1 MLHHSLSKKQ
11 LLPSQRDTILI
22 VDDMKVNRA
31 ILRETFKDMK
41 VLEATNGLEALN
53 IICTSPQS
61 IAAVLLDL
69 IMPVMDGFQLL
80 EYLKKMNLLKHIPVF
95 LITADTSEKNMHR
108 GYDMGVMDIIE
119 KPVIPYFLRRR
130 VQNIMELYQTR
141 ASLSG
146 LVDVQEQQLEQQA
159 EEIQELNHALITTLS
174 TAIEF
179 RDCESG
185 EHVQR
190 IYDLTSIMLTQLREA
205 QFHECRN
212 FTDERIEQIATAAI
226 MHDVGKISIPDAI
239 LKKPGKLTPE
249 EFEIIKTHTIKGCE
263 LLDQIPNFRHNLVYQ
278 YAYDICR
285 HHHERWDGHGY
296 PDGLKGNQI
305 TIWAQVVALADVY
318 DALTNARVYKP
329 AFSHD
334 QAMEMI
340 YKGQCGAFSP
350 RLLKAIEKFAPL
362 FLHPSANS
370 TSSIGATVHD

>member
-1 MLHHSLSKKQ
+1 MPHHSLPQKQ
-11 LLPSQRDTILI
+11 LLPSKPDTILI

-41 VLEATNGLEALN
+41 VLEAANGLEALN
-53 IICTSPQS
+53 IICNSPQS

-80 EYLKKMNLLKHIPVF
+80 EYLKKMNLLKHIPIF

-159 EEIQELNHALITTLS
+159 EEIQELNRALITTLS

-190 IYDLTSIMLTQLREA
+190 IYDLTSIILTNLREA

-212 FTDERIEQIATAAI
+212 FTNERIEQIATAAI

-249 EFEIIKTHTIKGCE
+249 EFDIIKTHTIKGCE
-263 LLDQIPNFRHNLVYQ
+263 ILDQIPKFRHNLVYQ

-305 TIWAQVVALADVY
+305 TIWSQVVALADVY

-329 AFSHD
+329 AFSHE

-340 YKGQCGAFSP
+340 FKGQCGSFSP
-350 RLLKAIEKFAPL
+350 RLMKAVEKFSSL
-362 FLHPSANS
+362 FIHPSANS
-370 TSSIGATVHD
+370 PATIGATVHD